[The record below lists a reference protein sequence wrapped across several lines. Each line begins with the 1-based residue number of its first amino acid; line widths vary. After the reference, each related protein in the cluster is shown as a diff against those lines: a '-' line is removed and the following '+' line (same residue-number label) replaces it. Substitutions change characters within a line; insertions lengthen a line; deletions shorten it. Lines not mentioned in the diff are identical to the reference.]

1 MMLVRTLLIML
12 VVFSPVTSV
21 AQYDVDALQSFFTDK
36 SQRKQLDIARSGKSA
51 DPEVR
56 ETRRVRVSG
65 YMTRSDGKSV
75 VWANGQNTIDDTRI
89 DDVQIDTRGLNKSN
103 QVTIRVDGKA
113 ARVKP
118 GEAWVK
124 ETNQVVEDY

>member
-12 VVFSPVTSV
+12 IVFSPVTSV

-75 VWANGQNTIDDTRI
+75 VWANGQNTIDNTRI